1 MIYESCYE
9 MQGLLVAFKG
19 KSNYKALQP
28 CIETNPTYMYP
39 ISQKI
44 VKILSENIRTKKCS
58 SDYNQK

>member
-39 ISQKI
+39 IGHKI
-44 VKILSENIRTKKCS
+44 VTILSKNYTGKKCS
-58 SDYNQK
+58 LEFIEK